1 MDEFKKQ
8 TNLNKLICGSIKMS
22 IEKLKFNINND
33 IIKNIVEKQWNNT
46 LNLYSNNNYDI
57 KRLNNYCLTSIKNKI
72 TEFNNQ
78 NESSDNLK
86 NNINNDNND
95 DINNND
101 NINNNDDINNNKKID
116 SDLLDLKV
124 KELEQKRNFIP
135 DYDNI
140 IFDNN
145 KISDESNKN
154 KINNTKINNT
164 KDNNTKD
171 NITTINYNTINN
183 IITFKSLIL
192 NSSFNYLININISK
206 ELNIDYKNYK
216 FFPENLYLPTF
227 FNEITPFVKLQIS
240 DNNNSLFYNFTSVTN
255 NKKWNT
261 WKTIDNLNID
271 LNLNSAIIKLYDYN
285 NKLLNLSNNYI
296 LINKVL
302 SITKNDL
309 IFYKIWCA
317 KDYLYNFNNNF
328 EINDFIMIKN
338 NNGFNYTKKIIE
350 IQNSDNDNN
359 IFIIHDDNNEFD
371 LDNFKNS
378 SLILLKNQF
387 SLQIKYYI
395 K

>member
-8 TNLNKLICGSIKMS
+8 TNLSKLIIGSLKMTK
-22 IEKLKFNINND
+22 EKLKFNID
-33 IIKNIVEKQWNNT
+33 DDSIKNIVEKQWNST
-46 LNLYSNNNYDI
+46 QNLYLNYNYDI
-57 KRLNNYCLTSIKNKI
+57 KTLNNYCLTSIKNKI

-78 NESSDNLK
+78 NESSHDLK
-86 NNINNDNND
+86 NNIHNDEINTND
-95 DINNND
+95 DINNN
-101 NINNNDDINNNKKID
+101 IKID
-116 SDLLDLKV
+116 SDFLDLKV
-124 KELEQKRNFIP
+124 KELEQKRNYIP

-140 IFDNN
+140 IINN
-145 KISDESNKN
+145 NISSDESNKN
-154 KINNTKINNT
+154 KINNNKINN
-164 KDNNTKD
+164 KDNF
-171 NITTINYNTINN
+171 TTINYNTTNN
-183 IITFKSLIL
+183 IITFKSIIL
-192 NSSFNYLININISK
+192 NSSFNYLININIYK

-261 WKTIDNLNID
+261 WKTIDNFDID
-271 LNLNSAIIKLYDYN
+271 LNLNNAIIKLYDYN
-285 NKLLNLSNNYI
+285 NKLLNLTNNPI

-302 SITKNDL
+302 AITKNNL
-309 IFYKIWCA
+309 TFYKLWCP

-328 EINDFIMIKN
+328 EINDIIMIKN
-338 NNGFNYTKKIIE
+338 NNGFNYVKKIIE
-350 IQNSDNDNN
+350 IINSDNDHN
-359 IFIIHDDNNEFD
+359 IFIIHDDNNDFN

-378 SLILLKNQF
+378 CIILLKNQF

>member
-8 TNLNKLICGSIKMS
+8 TNLSKLIIGSIKMTK
-22 IEKLKFNINND
+22 EKLKFNID
-33 IIKNIVEKQWNNT
+33 DDSIKNIVEKQWNST
-46 LNLYSNNNYDI
+46 QNLYSNYNYDI
-57 KRLNNYCLTSIKNKI
+57 KTLNNYCLTSIKNKI

-78 NESSDNLK
+78 NESSHDLK
-86 NNINNDNND
+86 NNIHNDEINTND
-95 DINNND
+95 DINNN
-101 NINNNDDINNNKKID
+101 IKID
-116 SDLLDLKV
+116 SDFLDLKV
-124 KELEQKRNFIP
+124 KELEQKRNYIP

-140 IFDNN
+140 IINN
-145 KISDESNKN
+145 NISSDESNKN
-154 KINNTKINNT
+154 KINNNKINN
-164 KDNNTKD
+164 KDNF
-171 NITTINYNTINN
+171 TTINYNTTNN
-183 IITFKSLIL
+183 IITFKSIIL
-192 NSSFNYLININISK
+192 NSSFNYLININIFK

-261 WKTIDNLNID
+261 WKTIDNFDID
-271 LNLNSAIIKLYDYN
+271 LNLNNAIIKLYDYN
-285 NKLLNLSNNYI
+285 NKLLYLSNNPI

-302 SITKNDL
+302 AITKNNL
-309 IFYKIWCA
+309 TFYKLWCP

-328 EINDFIMIKN
+328 EINDIIMIKN
-338 NNGFNYTKKIIE
+338 NNGFNYVKKIIE
-350 IQNSDNDNN
+350 IINSDNDHN
-359 IFIIHDDNNEFD
+359 IFIIHDDNNDFN

-378 SLILLKNQF
+378 SIILLKNQF

>member
-8 TNLNKLICGSIKMS
+8 TNLSKLIIGSLKMTK
-22 IEKLKFNINND
+22 EKLKFNIDDNS
-33 IIKNIVEKQWNNT
+33 IKNIVEKQWNSTQNL
-46 LNLYSNNNYDI
+46 LNYNYDI
-57 KRLNNYCLTSIKNKI
+57 KTLNNYCLTSIKNKI

-78 NESSDNLK
+78 NESSHDLK
-86 NNINNDNND
+86 NNIHNDEINTND
-95 DINNND
+95 DINNN
-101 NINNNDDINNNKKID
+101 IKID
-116 SDLLDLKV
+116 SDFLDLKV
-124 KELEQKRNFIP
+124 KELEQKRNYIP

-140 IFDNN
+140 IINN
-145 KISDESNKN
+145 NISSDESNKN
-154 KINNTKINNT
+154 KINNNKINN
-164 KDNNTKD
+164 KDNF
-171 NITTINYNTINN
+171 TTINYNTTNN
-183 IITFKSLIL
+183 IITFKSIIL
-192 NSSFNYLININISK
+192 NSSFNYLININIFK

-261 WKTIDNLNID
+261 WKTIDNFDID
-271 LNLNSAIIKLYDYN
+271 LNLNNAIIKLYDYN
-285 NKLLNLSNNYI
+285 NKLLNLTNNPI

-302 SITKNDL
+302 AITKNNL
-309 IFYKIWCA
+309 TFYKLWCP

-328 EINDFIMIKN
+328 EINDIIMIKN
-338 NNGFNYTKKIIE
+338 NNGFNYVKKIIE
-350 IQNSDNDNN
+350 IINSDNDHN
-359 IFIIHDDNNEFD
+359 IFIIHDDNNDFN

-378 SLILLKNQF
+378 SIILLKNQF

>member
-8 TNLNKLICGSIKMS
+8 TNLTKLIIGSIKMTK
-22 IEKLKFNINND
+22 EKLKFNIND
-33 IIKNIVEKQWNNT
+33 DSIKNIVEKQWNST
-46 LNLYSNNNYDI
+46 QNLYTNYNYDI
-57 KRLNNYCLTSIKNKI
+57 KTLNNYCLTSIKNKI

-78 NESSDNLK
+78 KESSDDFK
-86 NNINNDNND
+86 NNIHNDKINTNINTND
-95 DINNND
+95 DINNN
-101 NINNNDDINNNKKID
+101 IKID
-116 SDLLDLKV
+116 SDFLDLKV
-124 KELEQKRNFIP
+124 KELEQKRNYIP

-140 IFDNN
+140 INN
-145 KISDESNKN
+145 NISSGESNKN
-154 KINNTKINNT
+154 KINNNKINN
-164 KDNNTKD
+164 KD
-171 NITTINYNTINN
+171 NITTINYNTTNN
-183 IITFKSLIL
+183 IITFKSIIL
-192 NSSFNYLININISK
+192 NSSFNYLININIFK

-261 WKTIDNLNID
+261 WKTIDNFDID
-271 LNLNSAIIKLYDYN
+271 LNLNNAIIKLYDYN
-285 NKLLNLSNNYI
+285 NKLLNLTNNPI

-302 SITKNDL
+302 AITKNNL
-309 IFYKIWCA
+309 TFYKLWCA

-328 EINDFIMIKN
+328 EINDIIMIKN
-338 NNGFNYTKKIIE
+338 NNGFNYVKKIIE
-350 IQNSDNDNN
+350 IINSDNDHN
-359 IFIIHDDNNEFD
+359 IFIIHDDNNDFN

-378 SLILLKNQF
+378 SIILLKNQF

>member
-8 TNLNKLICGSIKMS
+8 TNLTKLIIGSIKMTK
-22 IEKLKFNINND
+22 EKLKFNIND
-33 IIKNIVEKQWNNT
+33 DSIKNIVEKQWNST
-46 LNLYSNNNYDI
+46 QNLYTNYNYDI
-57 KRLNNYCLTSIKNKI
+57 KTLNNYCLTSIKNKI

-78 NESSDNLK
+78 KESSDDFK
-86 NNINNDNND
+86 NNIHNDKINTNINTND
-95 DINNND
+95 DINNN
-101 NINNNDDINNNKKID
+101 IKID
-116 SDLLDLKV
+116 SDFLDLKV
-124 KELEQKRNFIP
+124 KELEQKRNYIP

-140 IFDNN
+140 INN
-145 KISDESNKN
+145 NISSCESNKN
-154 KINNTKINNT
+154 KINNNKINN
-164 KDNNTKD
+164 KD
-171 NITTINYNTINN
+171 NITTINYNTTNN
-183 IITFKSLIL
+183 IITFKSIIL
-192 NSSFNYLININISK
+192 NSSFNYLININIFK

-261 WKTIDNLNID
+261 WKTIDNFDID
-271 LNLNSAIIKLYDYN
+271 LNLNNAIIKLYDYN
-285 NKLLNLSNNYI
+285 NKLLNLTNNPI

-302 SITKNDL
+302 AITKNNL
-309 IFYKIWCA
+309 TFYKLWCA

-328 EINDFIMIKN
+328 EINDIIMIKN
-338 NNGFNYTKKIIE
+338 NNGFNYVKKIIE
-350 IQNSDNDNN
+350 IINSDNDHN
-359 IFIIHDDNNEFD
+359 IFIIHDDNNDFN

-378 SLILLKNQF
+378 SIILLKNQF

>member
-8 TNLNKLICGSIKMS
+8 TNLSKLIIGSIKMTK
-22 IEKLKFNINND
+22 EKLKFNID
-33 IIKNIVEKQWNNT
+33 DDSIKNIVEKQWNST
-46 LNLYSNNNYDI
+46 QNLYSNYNYDI
-57 KRLNNYCLTSIKNKI
+57 KTLNNYCLTSIKNKI

-78 NESSDNLK
+78 NESSHDLK
-86 NNINNDNND
+86 NNIHNDEINTND
-95 DINNND
+95 DINNN
-101 NINNNDDINNNKKID
+101 IKID
-116 SDLLDLKV
+116 SDFLDLKV
-124 KELEQKRNFIP
+124 KELEQKRNYIP

-140 IFDNN
+140 IINN
-145 KISDESNKN
+145 NISSDESNKN
-154 KINNTKINNT
+154 KINNNKINN
-164 KDNNTKD
+164 KDNF
-171 NITTINYNTINN
+171 TTINYNTTNN
-183 IITFKSLIL
+183 IITFKSIIL
-192 NSSFNYLININISK
+192 NSSFNYLININIFK

-261 WKTIDNLNID
+261 WKTIDNFDID
-271 LNLNSAIIKLYDYN
+271 LNLNNAIIKLYDYN
-285 NKLLNLSNNYI
+285 NKLLNLTNNPI

-302 SITKNDL
+302 AITKNNL
-309 IFYKIWCA
+309 TFYKLWCP

-328 EINDFIMIKN
+328 EINDIIMIKN
-338 NNGFNYTKKIIE
+338 NNGFNYVKKIIE
-350 IQNSDNDNN
+350 IINSDNDHN
-359 IFIIHDDNNEFD
+359 IFIIHDDNNDFN

-378 SLILLKNQF
+378 SIILLKNQF

>member
-8 TNLNKLICGSIKMS
+8 TNLSKLIIGSLKMTK
-22 IEKLKFNINND
+22 EKLKFNID
-33 IIKNIVEKQWNNT
+33 DDSIKNIVEKQWNSTQNL
-46 LNLYSNNNYDI
+46 LNYNYDI
-57 KRLNNYCLTSIKNKI
+57 KTLNNYCLTSIKNKI

-78 NESSDNLK
+78 NESSHDLK
-86 NNINNDNND
+86 NNIHNDEINTND
-95 DINNND
+95 DINNN
-101 NINNNDDINNNKKID
+101 IKID
-116 SDLLDLKV
+116 SDFLDLKV
-124 KELEQKRNFIP
+124 KELEQKRNYIP

-140 IFDNN
+140 IINN
-145 KISDESNKN
+145 NISSDESNKN
-154 KINNTKINNT
+154 KINNNKINN
-164 KDNNTKD
+164 KDNF
-171 NITTINYNTINN
+171 TTINYNTTNN
-183 IITFKSLIL
+183 IITFKSIIL
-192 NSSFNYLININISK
+192 NSSFNYLININIFK

-261 WKTIDNLNID
+261 WKTIDNFDID
-271 LNLNSAIIKLYDYN
+271 LNLNNAIIKLYDYN
-285 NKLLNLSNNYI
+285 NKLLNLTNNPI

-302 SITKNDL
+302 AITKNNL
-309 IFYKIWCA
+309 TFYKLWCP

-328 EINDFIMIKN
+328 EINDIIMIKN
-338 NNGFNYTKKIIE
+338 NNGFNYVKKIIE
-350 IQNSDNDNN
+350 IINSDNDHN
-359 IFIIHDDNNEFD
+359 IFIIHDDNNDFN

-378 SLILLKNQF
+378 SIILLKNQF